1 MTYEQQLQQLE
12 TLIKQLENG
21 DLSLDQTLAAYE
33 QGVALIRACQ
43 QQLEQA
49 EQRIQLLAHDGNG
62 EETLVPFVDPGDYLW
77 GIFPALASLFAAVAL
92 WQYGH
97 ASLGAMLI
105 PAPDVVFARAVNIL
119 ANASERQ
126 NVILTLYRASIGI
139 SLALTIGISAG
150 LIAGSSRTLSLLTRP
165 IITVLLGTPP
175 IIWVVLA
182 IFWYNMGSTSV
193 IFTVTIT
200 TLPLVFAAAQMS
212 VMTLPTPL
220 SEMLSSYRVPL
231 ARRLKAFYLPHILR
245 QLLPAL
251 IVAVGTGLKITVMAE
266 LLGSNDGIGS
276 AIGSARAM
284 LDTVDVMAYVVLIVT
299 IIMSIEYGLLEPLR
313 RLFDVTR
320 RQ

>member
-1 MTYEQQLQQLE
+1 MILE
-12 TLIKQLENG
+12 DGKPLRRPLPW
-21 DLSLDQTLAAYE
+21 
-33 QGVALIRACQ
+33 
-43 QQLEQA
+43 
-49 EQRIQLLAHDGNG
+49 RIS
-62 EETLVPFVDPGDYLW
+62 DYLW
-77 GIFPALASLFAAVAL
+77 GIFPALASLFAAIAL

-97 ASLGAMLI
+97 ARLGAMLI
-105 PAPDVVFARAVNIL
+105 PAPETVLARAADIL
-119 ANASERQ
+119 ANAAERQ
-126 NVILTLYRASIGI
+126 NVLLTLQRAAIGI
-139 SLALTIGISAG
+139 G
-150 LIAGSSRTLSLLTRP
+150 LVAGSSRTLALLARP
-165 IITVLLGTPP
+165 INTVLLGTPP

-193 IFTVTIT
+193 IFTVVIT

-212 VMTLPTPL
+212 VATLPTPL

-245 QLLPAL
+245 QILPAL

-266 LLGSNDGIGS
+266 LLGSDNGIGS
-276 AIGSARAM
+276 AIASARAM

>member
-1 MTYEQQLQQLE
+1 
-12 TLIKQLENG
+12 
-21 DLSLDQTLAAYE
+21 
-33 QGVALIRACQ
+33 
-43 QQLEQA
+43 
-49 EQRIQLLAHDGNG
+49 
-62 EETLVPFVDPGDYLW
+62 
-77 GIFPALASLFAAVAL
+77 
-92 WQYGH
+92 
-97 ASLGAMLI
+97 
-105 PAPDVVFARAVNIL
+105 
-119 ANASERQ
+119 
-126 NVILTLYRASIGI
+126 
-139 SLALTIGISAG
+139 
-150 LIAGSSRTLSLLTRP
+150 
-165 IITVLLGTPP
+165 
-175 IIWVVLA
+175 
-182 IFWYNMGSTSV
+182 MGSTSV

-313 RLFDVTR
+313 RLVDVTR

>member
-1 MTYEQQLQQLE
+1 MILE
-12 TLIKQLENG
+12 DGKPLRRPLPW
-21 DLSLDQTLAAYE
+21 
-33 QGVALIRACQ
+33 
-43 QQLEQA
+43 
-49 EQRIQLLAHDGNG
+49 RIS
-62 EETLVPFVDPGDYLW
+62 DYLW

-97 ASLGAMLI
+97 AQLGAMLI
-105 PAPDVVFARAVNIL
+105 PAPETVFARAANIL
-119 ANASERQ
+119 ADDAERL
-126 NVILTLYRASIGI
+126 NVLLTLQRAAIGI
-139 SLALTIGISAG
+139 SLALTIGIGAG
-150 LIAGSSRTLSLLTRP
+150 LIAGSSRTLALLARP
-165 IITVLLGTPP
+165 INTVLLGTPP

-193 IFTVTIT
+193 IFTVIIT

-212 VMTLPTPL
+212 VMTLPVPL
-220 SEMLSSYRVPL
+220 AEMLYSYRVPL
-231 ARRLKAFYLPHILR
+231 TRRLKAFYLPHILR

-276 AIGSARAM
+276 AIASARAM
-284 LDTVDVMAYVVLIVT
+284 LDTVDVMAHIVLIVA

>member
-1 MTYEQQLQQLE
+1 M
-12 TLIKQLENG
+12 
-21 DLSLDQTLAAYE
+21 
-33 QGVALIRACQ
+33 
-43 QQLEQA
+43 
-49 EQRIQLLAHDGNG
+49 
-62 EETLVPFVDPGDYLW
+62 
-77 GIFPALASLFAAVAL
+77 
-92 WQYGH
+92 
-97 ASLGAMLI
+97 
-105 PAPDVVFARAVNIL
+105 
-119 ANASERQ
+119 
-126 NVILTLYRASIGI
+126 
-139 SLALTIGISAG
+139 
-150 LIAGSSRTLSLLTRP
+150 
-165 IITVLLGTPP
+165 
-175 IIWVVLA
+175 VLA

-231 ARRLKAFYLPHILR
+231 VRRLKAFYLPHILR